1 MIKINNVANTWLIPS
16 YSRNAVSTYLLRA
29 LVKDD
34 FEIEVSV
41 KTDWN
46 MIKKSEQK
54 FSGIAVLNGLH
65 FGIICKVDDSGG
77 RLISGEVWTE
87 VNGKNHNEMVQI
99 ELDHKNDDSDWRDIK
114 FTYIKNKSITL
125 ETTEGKKTKE
135 LDGDIVDYKHAYLW
149 LGCCD
154 NHLSAPDEFRGNW
167 FGKVKKLKVQGKNKT
182 FADFDFK
189 RKTRYKIYD
198 KSGNG
203 NHLMK
208 KFVNEEGHVVVF

>member
-87 VNGKNHNEMVQI
+87 VNGKNHNEVVQI

-135 LDGDIVDYKHAYLW
+135 LDGNIVDYKHAYLW

-154 NHLSAPDEFRGNW
+154 NHLSAPDEYRGNW
-167 FGKVKKLKVQGKNKT
+167 FGKVKKLKIQGKNKT

-208 KFVNEEGHVVVF
+208 KFINEKGHVMVF

>member
-87 VNGKNHNEMVQI
+87 VNGKNHNEVVQI

-135 LDGDIVDYKHAYLW
+135 LDGDILDYKHAYLW

-154 NHLSAPDEFRGNW
+154 NHLSAPDEYRGNW
-167 FGKVKKLKVQGKNKT
+167 FGKVKKLKIQGKNKT